1 MCHTMTADI
10 CWDED
15 HLNEPDRETTCPE
28 KDPILGQQIPDVASV
43 IHVAVDRLHRIMR
56 SEFDAFLK
64 VTGDLKLA
72 EWRVMA
78 VLYGNG
84 SMAQKDIIA
93 AVVVEQAQ
101 VSRAL
106 ASLNKA
112 GLVLI
117 RRGRKDK
124 RVWLFSLS
132 EKGKQLYET
141 IKPLAV
147 ARRARLDGVLGEDGN
162 AEFFR
167 MLRALATATLSG
179 QIHTDVSPSIVE

>member
-1 MCHTMTADI
+1 MTANI
-10 CWDED
+10 CRDED
-15 HLNEPDRETTCPE
+15 HLNEPERETVGPE
-28 KDPILGQQIPDVASV
+28 KDPILGHQIPDVASV

-78 VLYGNG
+78 VLHGNG

-141 IKPLAV
+141 IKPLAL
-147 ARRARLDGVLGEDGN
+147 ARRARLDGVLGEEGN

-167 MLRALATATLSG
+167 MLRALADAALSG
-179 QIHTDVSPSIVE
+179 QNHTETDISTLEL